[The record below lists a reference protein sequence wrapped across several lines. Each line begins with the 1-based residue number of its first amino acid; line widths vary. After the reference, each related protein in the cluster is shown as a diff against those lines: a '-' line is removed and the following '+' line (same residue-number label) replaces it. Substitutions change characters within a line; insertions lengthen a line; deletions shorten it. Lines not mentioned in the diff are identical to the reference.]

1 MPNRPSAPLPA
12 SPRPTLGE
20 MVDEFLPLIGVILVA
35 GPPVILIAGPW
46 LLLVLL
52 LSGPF
57 ALLVAFGVV
66 MVATAVLL
74 ATLAGTFVAASILVR
89 RLHRTYRVSP
99 GVPRAQAAPVS
110 VPRSALMRPA
120 AR

>member
-1 MPNRPSAPLPA
+1 
-12 SPRPTLGE
+12 

-46 LLLVLL
+46 LLLALM

-57 ALLVAFGVV
+57 ALLVAFGAV

-74 ATLAGTFVAASILVR
+74 ATLAGTFVMASTVVR
-89 RLHRTYRVSP
+89 RLHRTDRVSP
-99 GVPRAQAAPVS
+99 AAGVPGAQAAPVS